1 MNKEKKYPN
10 PGLFAMLLP
19 SAHAAHSMET
29 DWRWDCM
36 QVSIRALPKE
46 AAVDHN

>member
-1 MNKEKKYPN
+1 
-10 PGLFAMLLP
+10 
-19 SAHAAHSMET
+19 MET

-46 AAVDHN
+46 AAVDHNWGLLKLQGRNLGL